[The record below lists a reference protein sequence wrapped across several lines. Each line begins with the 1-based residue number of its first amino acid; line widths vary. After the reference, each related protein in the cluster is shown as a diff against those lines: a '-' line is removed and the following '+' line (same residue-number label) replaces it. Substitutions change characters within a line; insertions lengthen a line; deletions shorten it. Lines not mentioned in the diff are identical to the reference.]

1 MGGEVG
7 KILEELGEHTES
19 GTHGFSHIDW
29 LASSVDLP
37 ASTSLAVELQT
48 CASRPDFCHSFDNLS
63 THSLPSSKQMRVLGK
78 SHLLYFLGF
87 EC

>member
-37 ASTSLAVELQT
+37 ASTS
-48 CASRPDFCHSFDNLS
+48 P
-63 THSLPSSKQMRVLGK
+63 VLGL
-78 SHLLYFLGF
+78 HLFF
-87 EC
+87 FFFFSF